1 MTMDYEHLRHLM
13 IEQQIRPWEV
23 LDPVVLD
30 LLTKVKR
37 EDYVPEIYR
46 SLSFVD
52 MPVPIGHGESMW
64 EPKLEAR
71 VVQSLAIK
79 PTDRVLEVGTGS
91 GHLTAMLANLAA
103 EVVSIEIVPE
113 LMEAADKKLKAHG
126 LENVTVKLGDA
137 ARDWNDDGRFDAIV
151 LTGSSPV
158 LPDSYLERLNPG
170 GRLFVLVGEGAMM
183 KATLVT
189 CVAPGACQSS
199 DLFETRV
206 KALVNALEPERFEF

>member
-1 MTMDYEHLRHLM
+1 MDYEHLRHLM